1 MSPVTFSR
9 HAAIAVI
16 TIDNPPV
23 NALGAAVR
31 EGLVA
36 AIAEANADGT
46 VEAIVIAAAGKAF
59 IAGADISEFGK
70 PPVPPFLPDVLDAI
84 ERSDKPVVAA
94 IQGVALGGGLEVALA
109 CHARVGLPTAQ
120 LGMPEIKLG
129 LIPGAGGTQRLPR
142 LIGAAKAF
150 AMMLSGDPV
159 PAGRALEW
167 GLLDEVVSSDLLATA
182 IRVAE
187 GLAAE
192 GRRPV
197 TSLAADRLT
206 EADRAAFETL
216 AEDALRKAGEA
227 PNVPALV
234 EAVRNVFLLPF
245 AEALAAERRLFL
257 ALVADPRAQALRH
270 VFFAEREVARVPGI
284 GPQVKPR
291 PIAGA
296 AVIGA
301 GTMGGGIA
309 MCFANAGIPVTLIET
324 AQAPLDNG
332 MNRIAAIYDISV
344 QRGSLTPEARAARL
358 ALIKPA
364 VGLAAAAGADIVIEA
379 AFEEMGVK
387 QQIFGELDKVAKP
400 GAILASNTSYLD
412 IPTIAAATKRPQDVL
427 GMHFFSPA
435 NVMKLLEVVRPQG
448 VAEDAVVTA
457 VALGR
462 KLGKVPVVVGN
473 GFGFVGNR
481 MLEQR
486 TRAAERLLVAG
497 ALPYEVDQALVD
509 FGFKM
514 GPFAMADLAG
524 NDIGWRSRKARG
536 LKAAVAD
543 AICEAGWFGQKTGR
557 GYYLYPQGARAGQR
571 CRHAARLQPGGDPG
585 AAARPDGQ
593 RGRPHP
599 GRGHRGA
606 AGRHRCR
613 LDQWL
618 QLAGLARR
626 PDVLGRQRRARRDRQ
641 AIAGAGR
648 RERRQGAGAGTAAA
662 APRCRGQGLFQ
673 PGFRRLRRPPARSG
687 ATFPE
692 RNVDAAAPP
701 PSAISAADMA
711 GCGSPRAL
719 LSKTLLRD

>member
-1 MSPVTFSR
+1 MTKVQLERHGRIGLVTI
-9 HAAIAVI
+9 H
-16 TIDNPPV
+16 NPPV
-23 NALGAAVR
+23 NALSAAVR
-31 EGLVA
+31 QGLAA
-36 AIAEANADGT
+36 AIEQANADKA
-46 VEAIVIAAAGKAF
+46 VAAIVIASTGKAF

-70 PPVPPFLPDVLDAI
+70 PPAPPALPHLLDAI
-84 ERSDKPVVAA
+84 ERSAKPVVAA

-109 CHARVGLPTAQ
+109 CHGRAALPAAKLGL
-120 LGMPEIKLG
+120 PEIKLG

-150 AMMLSGDPV
+150 PIMLSGEPIA
-159 PAGRALEW
+159 AGQGLEY
-167 GLLDEVVSSDLLATA
+167 GLLDEVVSSDVVTA
-182 IRVAE
+182 AMKLAE

-192 GRRPV
+192 RRRPV
-197 TSLAADRLT
+197 TSEATGRLSETDREAFEALAADALKK
-206 EADRAAFETL
+206 AD
-216 AEDALRKAGEA
+216 GM

-234 EAVRNVFLLPF
+234 EAVRGAFTLGFV
-245 AEALAAERRLFL
+245 EGLAVERKLFL
-257 ALVADPRAQALRH
+257 SLIGDPRSQALRH
-270 VFFAEREVARVPGI
+270 VFFAEREVAKVPGI
-284 GPQVKPR
+284 GPEVKPR
-291 PIAGA
+291 EILSA

-332 MNRIAAIYDISV
+332 VNRIGAIYDISV
-344 QRGSLTPEARAARL
+344 SRGSLTPEAKAKRMK
-358 ALIKPA
+358 LIRPA
-364 VGLAAAAGADIVIEA
+364 VGLAAAAGADIVVEA

-412 IPTIAAATKRPQDVL
+412 VPTIAAATKRPQDVI

-435 NVMKLLEVVRPQG
+435 NVMKLLEIVRPKG
-448 VAEDAVVTA
+448 AADDAIATA

-462 KLGKVPVVVGN
+462 RLGKVPVVVGN

-497 ALPYEVDQALVD
+497 ALPHEVDAALVG

-543 AICEAGWFGQKTGR
+543 ALCEAGWFGQKTGR

-571 CRHAARLQPGGDPG
+571 CPEVEALIQRISAEQGVTRHAFTQEEILARLLDPMVNEG
-585 AAARPDGQ
+585 ARILEEGVAARPGDIDIVWINGYNWPAW
-593 RGRPHP
+593 RGGPMFWADSVGLDVIAKRLEAQ
-599 GRGHRGA
+599 A
-606 AGRHRCR
+606 AEIGDKALEPAPLLKR
-613 LDQWL
+613 L
-618 QLAGLARR
+618 
-626 PDVLGRQRRARRDRQ
+626 
-641 AIAGAGR
+641 
-648 RERRQGAGAGTAAA
+648 AAE
-662 APRCRGQGLFQ
+662 GK
-673 PGFRRLRRPPARSG
+673 GFASLKG
-687 ATFPE
+687 
-692 RNVDAAAPP
+692 
-701 PSAISAADMA
+701 
-711 GCGSPRAL
+711 
-719 LSKTLLRD
+719 